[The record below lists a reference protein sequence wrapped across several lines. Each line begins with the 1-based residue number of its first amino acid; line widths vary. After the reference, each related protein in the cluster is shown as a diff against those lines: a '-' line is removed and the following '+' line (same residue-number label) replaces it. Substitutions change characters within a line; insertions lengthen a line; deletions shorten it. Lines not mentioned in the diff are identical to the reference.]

1 MLCYDIENGKQMTK
15 TYTLTVTE
23 EQLKVISTACELL
36 SRIQGGQIREA
47 FEYLP
52 LKKEVDWSVY
62 HEIKD
67 ELTKRMP
74 EILEDGIDGWSSSFG
89 VGSSKVHKY
98 HDVAWDLY
106 TTTRHQL
113 SWEYAIEQGWV
124 ENFDSPRD
132 WSKMLGVSFDSPM
145 KFSEEPLAKIERLK

>member
-1 MLCYDIENGKQMTK
+1 MKMTSK
-15 TYTLTVTE
+15 IYNLKVTE

-36 SRIQGGQIREA
+36 SRIQGGQITEA
-47 FEYLP
+47 FEHLP
-52 LKKEVDWSVY
+52 LKKGVDWNVY

-67 ELTKRMP
+67 EVTKRMP

-89 VGSSKVHKY
+89 VGSTKVHKY
-98 HDVAWDLY
+98 HDIAWDLY

-124 ENFDSPRD
+124 ENFNSPRD
-132 WSKMLGVSFDSPM
+132 FKNMLGVSFDSPM
-145 KFSEEPLAKIERLK
+145 KFSEEPLAKIERVS

>member
-1 MLCYDIENGKQMTK
+1 MTK
-15 TYTLTVTE
+15 IYNLKVTE

-36 SRIQGGQIREA
+36 SRIQGGQITEA
-47 FEYLP
+47 FEHLP
-52 LKKEVDWSVY
+52 LKKGVDWNVY

-67 ELTKRMP
+67 EVTKRMP
-74 EILEDGIDGWSSSFG
+74 EILEDGIDGWSRRFG

-98 HDVAWDLY
+98 HDIAWDLY

-124 ENFDSPRD
+124 ENFNSPRD
-132 WSKMLGVSFDSPM
+132 WKNMLGVSFDSPM
-145 KFSEEPLAKIERLK
+145 KFSEEPLAKIERVK

>member
-1 MLCYDIENGKQMTK
+1 MTSK
-15 TYTLTVTE
+15 IYNLKVTE

-36 SRIQGGQIREA
+36 SRIQGGQISEA
-47 FEYLP
+47 FEHLP
-52 LKKEVDWSVY
+52 LKKGVDWNVY

-67 ELTKRMP
+67 EVTKRMP

-89 VGSSKVHKY
+89 VGSTKVHKY
-98 HDVAWDLY
+98 HDIAWDLY

-124 ENFDSPRD
+124 ENFNSPRD
-132 WSKMLGVSFDSPM
+132 FKNMLGVSFDSPM
-145 KFSEEPLAKIERLK
+145 KFSEEPLAKIERVS

>member
-1 MLCYDIENGKQMTK
+1 MTK
-15 TYTLTVTE
+15 TYNLQVTE

-47 FEYLP
+47 FEHLP
-52 LKKEVDWSVY
+52 LKKDIDWGVY
-62 HEIKD
+62 HKIKD

-74 EILEDGIDGWSSSFG
+74 EILMDDIDGWSSSFG
-89 VGSSKVHKY
+89 VGSSKVHPY
-98 HDVAWDLY
+98 HDIAWDLY

-124 ENFDSPRD
+124 EDFNSPKNWD
-132 WSKMLGVSFDSPM
+132 KMLGVSYDFPM
-145 KFSEEPLAKIERLK
+145 NYGTEPLAKIERIDG

>member
-1 MLCYDIENGKQMTK
+1 MTK
-15 TYTLTVTE
+15 IYNLKVTE

-36 SRIQGGQIREA
+36 SRIQGGQITEA
-47 FEYLP
+47 FEHLP
-52 LKKEVDWSVY
+52 LKKGVNWNVY

-67 ELTKRMP
+67 EVTKRMP
-74 EILEDGIDGWSSSFG
+74 EILEDGIDGWSRRFG

-124 ENFDSPRD
+124 EDFNSPRD
-132 WSKMLGVSFDSPM
+132 FKNMLGVSYDSPM
-145 KFSEEPLAKIERLK
+145 KFSEEPLAKIERVS

>member
-1 MLCYDIENGKQMTK
+1 MTSK
-15 TYTLTVTE
+15 IYNLKVTE

-36 SRIQGGQIREA
+36 SRIQGGQISEA
-47 FEYLP
+47 FEHLP
-52 LKKEVDWSVY
+52 LKKGVDWNVY

-67 ELTKRMP
+67 EVTKRMP

-98 HDVAWDLY
+98 HDIAWDLY

-124 ENFDSPRD
+124 EDFNSPRD
-132 WSKMLGVSFDSPM
+132 FKNMLGVSFDSPM
-145 KFSEEPLAKIERLK
+145 KFSEEPLAKIERVS